1 MSDMENIMLEKYNRP
16 AVCCSLKEFDPIF
29 ASLSDVIEVCEW
41 KNGEGI
47 DVYINNKHHSFT
59 YGELDAINY
68 LVSQLKKIKP

>member
-1 MSDMENIMLEKYNRP
+1 MSDMEDIMLEKYNRP
-16 AVCCSLKEFDPIF
+16 AVCCSLNKFDPIF
-29 ASLSDVIEVCEW
+29 ASISDVIEVCEW